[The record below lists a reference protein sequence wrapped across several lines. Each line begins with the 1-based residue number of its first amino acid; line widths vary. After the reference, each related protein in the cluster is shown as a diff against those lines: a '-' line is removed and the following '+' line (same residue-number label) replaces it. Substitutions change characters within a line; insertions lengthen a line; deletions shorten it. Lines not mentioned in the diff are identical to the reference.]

1 MNYCELK
8 TVITKIIGLNLTH
21 ISFACEMMSLGF
33 EQYTIHAQCLTR
45 IVKNNDILVTTL
57 DYQSWDGEHE
67 ENNDEWYN
75 CDKYRTEIEGG
86 KVLSVEVNPLYDLTI
101 TLDNDITIQILI
113 QNSYA
118 HYDEEFEQYR
128 FFEFVDRMAEPQ
140 KELPKHYVVYSKH
153 IDNK

>member
-1 MNYCELK
+1 MNYRELK
-8 TVITKIIGLNLTH
+8 AVITKIIGLRLTH

-33 EQYTIHAQCLTR
+33 EQYSIHAQCLTR
-45 IVKNNDILVTTL
+45 IIKNNDILVTTL

-75 CDKYRTEIEGG
+75 LDKYRTEIEGG

-101 TLDNDITIQILI
+101 TLDNGVTIQILI

-118 HYDEEFEQYR
+118 HYDEECEQYR
-128 FFEFVDRMAEPQ
+128 FFEVVDRKTDSHKA
-140 KELPKHYVVYSKH
+140 LPTHYIVYSKH
-153 IDNK
+153 IDDK